1 VRAVP
6 KADASPL
13 APPPLPLPRK
23 DGDTTCSSLP
33 RLEGTKSEDDVDE
46 ADSAGWAVFVIP
58 FFFFLGLGACGLD
71 GVSLGSVGMGAGIG
85 GNGGGREAA
94 EEDSAAYCA
103 RVVTDEDRGVA
114 TRSWPRD

>member
-1 VRAVP
+1 VRAIP

-13 APPPLPLPRK
+13 APPLPLPRK
-23 DGDTTCSSLP
+23 GGDTACSSLP

-46 ADSAGWAVFVIP
+46 ADSAGWAVFVVP

-71 GVSLGSVGMGAGIG
+71 GVNSGSVNAVAGIG
-85 GNGGGREAA
+85 GNGGGRGAA

-103 RVVTDEDRGVA
+103 RVVTDEDRGVG
-114 TRSWPRD
+114 TTEWPRD